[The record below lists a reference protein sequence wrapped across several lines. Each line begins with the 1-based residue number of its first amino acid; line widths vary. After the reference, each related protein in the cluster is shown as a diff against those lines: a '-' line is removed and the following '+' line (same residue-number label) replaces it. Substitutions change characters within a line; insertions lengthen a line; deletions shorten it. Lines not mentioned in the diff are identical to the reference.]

1 MMIPGSI
8 VRQVAAFAFP
18 ATLVVCVGA
27 CTTRPS
33 WQTPVK
39 DVYVTPVDARTA
51 SLHAARVIE
60 LPERPANRT
69 MQVGV
74 VGAIAYDAPG
84 ADERP
89 VAVLRENTAVRVTAE
104 CRFVRI
110 PRGAEMREY
119 IGATGGDITPSWVKV
134 AAGGREGW
142 VPARCLVH
150 PSDLAVSRAITPAP
164 SPPGTTVQIDE
175 LVVASAAHPRNP
187 GASRDPFGTVA
198 AVPDLPQMGEPLE
211 TLDPLA
217 ESQARGAVA
226 KATGPGEAEKAT
238 AMLGTLGV
246 AQANSAQIMA
256 AAKVTDY
263 LSFRRNITQVEER
276 MLGRACMARVI
287 GGATLLGADNAIV
300 HYVNW
305 VGDRVAVHSTNPFP
319 AIALDFLVIQDANA
333 NAMAVPGGP
342 IVVTTGMIRAM
353 RNEDELAAVLG
364 HAIAHLEE
372 RHGLR
377 RAKSRGLE
385 SLRDPEQ
392 LKKVFADLAQQ
403 QAEEFA
409 AKTAQQ
415 MRLSPEVKAAMVRDM
430 QKQLAKWPESMQIWT
445 LDQIAQE
452 VADTAMHGDPACES
466 SADLRGI
473 SLAAAAGYEPTA
485 LAAVI
490 ERLHAANAAWE
501 GANGDTEVR
510 ASMCRQIA
518 KDFVVP
524 TAEAPGVPQTNETQ
538 ARWKRLQDELARL
551 AE

>member
-1 MMIPGSI
+1 MIPGSI

-18 ATLVVCVGA
+18 ATLMVCIGA

-150 PSDLAVSRAITPAP
+150 PSDLAVSCAITPAP

-187 GASRDPFGTVA
+187 GSSRDPFGTVA

-217 ESQARGAVA
+217 ESEARGAVA

-246 AQANSAQIMA
+246 AQAKSAQIMA
-256 AAKVTDY
+256 VSKVTDY
-263 LSFRRNITQVEER
+263 LLFRRNITQVEE
-276 MLGRACMARVI
+276 
-287 GGATLLGADNAIV
+287 
-300 HYVNW
+300 
-305 VGDRVAVHSTNPFP
+305 DRKS
-319 AIALDFLVIQDANA
+319 
-333 NAMAVPGGP
+333 
-342 IVVTTGMIRAM
+342 VV
-353 RNEDELAAVLG
+353 
-364 HAIAHLEE
+364 
-372 RHGLR
+372 
-377 RAKSRGLE
+377 
-385 SLRDPEQ
+385 
-392 LKKVFADLAQQ
+392 
-403 QAEEFA
+403 
-409 AKTAQQ
+409 
-415 MRLSPEVKAAMVRDM
+415 
-430 QKQLAKWPESMQIWT
+430 
-445 LDQIAQE
+445 
-452 VADTAMHGDPACES
+452 
-466 SADLRGI
+466 
-473 SLAAAAGYEPTA
+473 
-485 LAAVI
+485 
-490 ERLHAANAAWE
+490 
-501 GANGDTEVR
+501 
-510 ASMCRQIA
+510 
-518 KDFVVP
+518 
-524 TAEAPGVPQTNETQ
+524 
-538 ARWKRLQDELARL
+538 
-551 AE
+551 